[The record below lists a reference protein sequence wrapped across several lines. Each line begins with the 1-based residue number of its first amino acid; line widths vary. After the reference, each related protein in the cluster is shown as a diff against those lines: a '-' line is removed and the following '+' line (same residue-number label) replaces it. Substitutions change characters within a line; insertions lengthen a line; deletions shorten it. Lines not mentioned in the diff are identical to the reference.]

1 MDEVIKTF
9 HIDWKLMI
17 AQLINLAI
25 VIFVLWKFAVKPL
38 TKLMEKRSKDIEQSL
53 KDAKKIEENLA
64 KSEADKENQLK
75 QARKEAQ
82 AIMEKA
88 NQQEERQSRQ
98 MIDETKTEVQTMI
111 VTAKDQIAQ
120 EKQQML
126 KEAKAD
132 LGSLVIE
139 ATKKILEKT
148 GAKEIDE
155 KIVSDSLSHLS
166 NKK

>member
-17 AQLINLAI
+17 AQLINLGI
-25 VIFVLWKFAVKPL
+25 VVFVLWKFAVKPL

-64 KSEADKENQLK
+64 KSEAEKENKLK

-82 AIMEKA
+82 VIIEKA
-88 NQQEERQSRQ
+88 NQQGDMQSKQ
-98 MIDETKTEVQTMI
+98 MIEETRTEVQNMI
-111 VTAKDQIAQ
+111 ATTKDQIAQ
-120 EKQQML
+120 EKQKML
-126 KEAKAD
+126 KEARSD
-132 LGSLVIE
+132 LGSLVID

-148 GAKEIDE
+148 GGKEIDE
-155 KIVSDSLSHLS
+155 KIVADSLHHLQ